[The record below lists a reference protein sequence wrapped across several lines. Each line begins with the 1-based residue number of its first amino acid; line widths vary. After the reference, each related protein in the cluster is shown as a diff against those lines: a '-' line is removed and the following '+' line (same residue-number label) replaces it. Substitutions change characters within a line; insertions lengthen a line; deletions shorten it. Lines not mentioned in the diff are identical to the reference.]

1 MEIKVYRVIVE
12 LTHEATDIDRCPS
25 WDVMTVHDNMCS
37 SKIEA
42 IRQAQSKFDRQ
53 PLNDY
58 VHQVWARVY
67 PITITDK
74 KSIQGERIYNKF
86 KSNN

>member
-1 MEIKVYRVIVE
+1 MYRVVVGRQFE
-12 LTHEATDIDRCPS
+12 DVDMDMCPIPGRE
-25 WDVMTVHDNMCS
+25 DFYTETMA
-37 SKIEA
+37 SKKEA

-74 KSIQGERIYNKF
+74 KSIHGERIYNKF

>member
-12 LTHEATDIDRCPS
+12 LTHDDVDMDMCPTTS
-25 WDVMTVHDNMCS
+25 DETIWDNTVA
-37 SKIEA
+37 SKKEA

-67 PITITDK
+67 PVTITDK
-74 KSIQGERIYNKF
+74 ESVQGERIYNKF

>member
-1 MEIKVYRVIVE
+1 MEKKVYRVIVD
-12 LTHEATDIDRCPS
+12 LTHDDVDMDMCPTTS
-25 WDVMTVHDNMCS
+25 DETIWDNTVA
-37 SKIEA
+37 SKKEA